1 VAVEV
6 RCETARGAPLT
17 RALRRDAVRI
27 LSLLDLTKCELSLVI
42 VSDRE
47 IRRLNR
53 EYRGKD
59 KATDVLS
66 FPLTEADEI
75 VQSSSGGARRNS
87 GESSTSL
94 DPSAPPCAL
103 GDVVISAETAGRQA
117 RTLGERPSARMRT
130 LLIHGTLHLLGY
142 VHEGSATEA
151 RRMFAKEHELA
162 ERLAGRSSITRDAKT
177 RAEWS
182 PAAMLT
188 RRRSRTTPRDGAR
201 SG

>member
-1 VAVEV
+1 MAVEV
-6 RCETARGAPLT
+6 RCETARGEPLR

-27 LSLLDLTKCELSLVI
+27 LSLLDLAKCELSLVI
-42 VSDRE
+42 VSDRK

-75 VQSSSGGARRNS
+75 GPPPLGCDRRNS
-87 GESSTSL
+87 GESATVSMS
-94 DPSAPPCAL
+94 SAPLCAL
-103 GDVVISAETAGRQA
+103 GDVVISAETASRQA

-142 VHEGSATEA
+142 DHEASPIEA

-162 ERLAGRSSITRDAKT
+162 ERLAGRSRVTRDANT
-177 RAEWS
+177 RPEWS
-182 PAAMLT
+182 PAAMPT
-188 RRRSRTTPRDGAR
+188 RRQDRATPRSGAR
-201 SG
+201 PG

>member
-1 VAVEV
+1 VDVEV
-6 RCETARGAPLT
+6 RCETARGEPLK

-27 LSLLDLTKCELSLVI
+27 LSLLDLAKCELSLVI

-66 FPLTEADEI
+66 FPLTEAGDIAQPSNGRGRRKSNESAT
-75 VQSSSGGARRNS
+75 SSKS
-87 GESSTSL
+87 
-94 DPSAPPCAL
+94 SAPPCAL

-117 RTLGERPSARMRT
+117 RMLGERPSARMRT

-142 VHEGSATEA
+142 DHEESATEA

-162 ERLAGRSSITRDAKT
+162 ERLTGRSNITRDANT
-177 RAEWS
+177 RPEWS

-188 RRRSRTTPRDGAR
+188 RGRGRTTSRSGAR

>member
-6 RCETARGAPLT
+6 RCETARGDPLT

-27 LSLLDLTKCELSLVI
+27 LSLLDLSKCELSLVI
-42 VSDRE
+42 VSDRK

-66 FPLTEADEI
+66 FPLTEAGDIAQPSNGRGRRKSNESAT
-75 VQSSSGGARRNS
+75 SSKS
-87 GESSTSL
+87 
-94 DPSAPPCAL
+94 SAPPCAL

-117 RTLGERPSARMRT
+117 RTLGEPISARMRT

-142 VHEGSATEA
+142 DHEGSPTEA

-162 ERLAGRSSITRDAKT
+162 ELLGGPRRIIRDAKT
-177 RAEWS
+177 DPEWS
-182 PAAMLT
+182 PAAMMT
-188 RRRSRTTPRDGAR
+188 RRRGRGNSRPHAR

>member
-1 VAVEV
+1 MAVEV
-6 RCETARGAPLT
+6 RCETTRGEPLK

-27 LSLLDLTKCELSLVI
+27 LSLLDLSKCELSLVI
-42 VSDRE
+42 VGDRK

-66 FPLTEADEI
+66 FPLTETDNI
-75 VQSSSGGARRNS
+75 GQPSVGRRRRNS
-87 GESSTSL
+87 GESATASRS
-94 DPSAPPCAL
+94 SAPPCAL
-103 GDVVISAETAGRQA
+103 GDVVISADTAGRQA

-142 VHEGSATEA
+142 DHEGSPTEA
-151 RRMFAKEHELA
+151 GRMFSKEHELA
-162 ERLAGRSSITRDAKT
+162 GLLAGPRSIARDANT
-177 RAEWS
+177 RPKWS

-188 RRRSRTTPRDGAR
+188 RRRGRTTPRPGAR